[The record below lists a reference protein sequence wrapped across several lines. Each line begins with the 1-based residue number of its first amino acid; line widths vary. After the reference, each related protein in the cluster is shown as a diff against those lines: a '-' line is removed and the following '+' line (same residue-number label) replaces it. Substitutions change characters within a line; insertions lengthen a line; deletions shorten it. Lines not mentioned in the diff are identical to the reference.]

1 MREIEK
7 LLRKISK
14 KDRSALLALV
24 EALTGKEHKGL
35 IVKKLKGTD
44 FYRVRKGSFRIIFHY
59 SDSKDVIIDSIR
71 LRNENTYKDF

>member
-14 KDRSALLALV
+14 KDRDTLLVLI
-24 EALTGKEHKGL
+24 ESLIDKKYKGL
-35 IVKKLKGTD
+35 VVKKLKGSD
-44 FYRVRKGSFRIIFHY
+44 FYRIRKGSFRVIFHY
-59 SDSKDVIIDSIR
+59 SDNGDVVIDSIR